1 MIVIILELIMPAI
14 IGLVGTLI
22 GQLFSYLF
30 KKLVVNYGKFLL
42 FFGFWVAIYLTMLS
56 KFNDWIES
64 LLVSN
69 NSFSAEFWK
78 AGVSLLPE
86 RSPTYITILTS
97 AYLVYWIAVFK
108 DRMSK
113 RLHES
118 TNT

>member
-1 MIVIILELIMPAI
+1 MPAVVA
-14 IGLVGTLI
+14 LVGTLI
-22 GQLFSYLF
+22 AQLFSYLF

-42 FFGFWVAIYLTMLS
+42 FFAFWVAIYLAMLS
-56 KFNDWIES
+56 QFKNWIES
-64 LLVSN
+64 LLISN
-69 NSFSAEFWK
+69 SSFATDFWK

-86 RSPTYITILTS
+86 RTPTYITILTS
-97 AYLVYWIAVFK
+97 AYLVYWVAVFK